1 MGFLNMKTKKNN
13 GAALI
18 TVMVIVFVIMA
29 IITNITIK
37 NFRII
42 RKLTNQNVQQ
52 QATAILAVGVNF
64 GRAGL
69 ATSAATSKIDTI
81 NDIWAQPIPRTK
93 VLDDFELSGYIIDEQ
108 GKFNLNDLVT
118 NGNLNQPII
127 AQFTQLLTYL
137 NIPAGMASNIALY
150 MASPANQSAIMS
162 SYSTGNPPSRPA
174 GRPLVDISELALVQG
189 MQNIWLYKLQ
199 QYVTV
204 IPQTVTLPS
213 ATESAIESTIAAESI
228 SASESNAVALSIGTI
243 LVNVNTA
250 TAEVISARSGIPLPT
265 AQRMVTQRN
274 STPFKSQQDV
284 TTFLSSNGIMLSQN
298 TNSGTRKI
306 NPGTLTTQSSYFTIH
321 TIADNGDFQFHWVAL
336 VYRANRSGQWPQII
350 WQHPE

>member
-1 MGFLNMKTKKNN
+1 MSKHK

-18 TVMVIVFVIMA
+18 TVMVIVFVVMA

-42 RKLTNQNVQQ
+42 SKLNNQNIQQ

-81 NDIWAQPIPRTK
+81 NDIWAQPVPRTK
-93 VLDDFELSGYIIDEQ
+93 LIDDFELSGYVIDEQ
-108 GKFNLNDLVT
+108 GKFNINDLIV
-118 NGNLNQPII
+118 NGQLNQPLI
-127 AQFTQLLTYL
+127 AQFTKLLNYL

-150 MASPANQSAIMS
+150 MASPAYQSAIMS

-174 GRPLVDISELALVQG
+174 GRPLVDLSELALVQG

-199 QYVTV
+199 QYVTA
-204 IPQTVTLPS
+204 IPTAINLANESV
-213 ATESAIESTIAAESI
+213 TESTPLAESTTTPENDTS
-228 SASESNAVALSIGTI
+228 STGIGTV

-250 TAEVISARSGIPLPT
+250 SAEVISARSNIPLST
-265 AQRMVTQRN
+265 AQRMVTWRN
-274 STPFKSQQDV
+274 NNPFQSQQDIL
-284 TTFLSSNGIMLSQN
+284 TFLASNGIMLSQN
-298 TNSGTRKI
+298 TSN
-306 NPGTLTTQSSYFTIH
+306 GTLRVNPSALTTNSSYFTIH
-321 TIADNGDFQFHWVAL
+321 AIADNGNFQFHWVAL
-336 VYRANRSGQWPQII
+336 LYRANRSGQWPEIL